1 MHARL
6 SVGMLVAVSVALF
19 PFVTSAAAGQDDGR
33 QSPALIEIVRDATRQ
48 YLDPNAAVAAGY
60 VPKPFCV
67 SGPDHGAMGVHFVN
81 PALVKG
87 GVLDPRQPQTLVYE
101 SRNGE
106 MRLVAAEYVVFA
118 DTWNATNTTPPTLAG
133 QLLNYIGAPNRF
145 GFPNF
150 YELHVWAWRDNPFG
164 TFADW
169 NPQVSCVDH
178 MPQL

>member
-1 MHARL
+1 MYARY
-6 SVGMLVAVSVALF
+6 SAGMLAALSVALF
-19 PFVTSAAAGQDDGR
+19 TFVTPAAAGEDDSR
-33 QSPALIEIVRDATRQ
+33 PSPALIAMIRDATRP

-60 VPKPFCV
+60 MPKPSCV

-81 PALVKG
+81 QALVQG
-87 GVLDPRQPQTLVYE
+87 GVLDPSQPQTLVYE
-101 SRNGE
+101 SKDGA

-118 DTWNATNTTPPTLAG
+118 DTWNATHTTPPTLAG

-169 NPQVSCVDH
+169 NPRVSCVDH
-178 MPQL
+178 VPPQ